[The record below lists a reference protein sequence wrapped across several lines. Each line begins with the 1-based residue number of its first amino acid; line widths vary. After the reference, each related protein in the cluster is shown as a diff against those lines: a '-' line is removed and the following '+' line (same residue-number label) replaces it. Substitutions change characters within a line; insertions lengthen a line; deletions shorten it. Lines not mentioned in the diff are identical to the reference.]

1 MDTAQPKKMLLLNI
15 LDILKHR
22 TDSEHRLTQKE
33 IMQILENQYGMSV
46 DRKAVKRNLMELISY
61 GYHIEYTEISRVGK
75 SGETE
80 SIFTDWYLDHDFSDA
95 ELRLLIDGL
104 LFSRQIPPGQCKRLI
119 GKLEGLSNDYF
130 KSHVRHISNLPDNQP
145 TNSELFYTIEI
156 LEEAISKKR
165 QVSYIYNNYDVDM
178 KLHPRLDH
186 DGRTREYLVN
196 PYQLVATNGKYYLIG
211 NYDKYDNV
219 INFRL
224 DRITGIRLLDTAAK
238 SMRDVKGLEK
248 GLDLPKHMAE
258 HIYMFSGESMRVT
271 FRVKRYLLND
281 VIDWFG
287 KDVSFSDVTEDEVT
301 VNVKVNEEAM
311 RLWAL
316 QYALFVRVLSPQSMA
331 DEIKKNL
338 EIALSG
344 YAE

>member
-1 MDTAQPKKMLLLNI
+1 
-15 LDILKHR
+15 
-22 TDSEHRLTQKE
+22 
-33 IMQILENQYGMSV
+33 
-46 DRKAVKRNLMELISY
+46 
-61 GYHIEYTEISRVGK
+61 
-75 SGETE
+75 
-80 SIFTDWYLDHDFSDA
+80 
-95 ELRLLIDGL
+95 
-104 LFSRQIPPGQCKRLI
+104 
-119 GKLEGLSNDYF
+119 
-130 KSHVRHISNLPDNQP
+130 
-145 TNSELFYTIEI
+145 
-156 LEEAISKKR
+156 
-165 QVSYIYNNYDVDM
+165 M

-196 PYQLVATNGKYYLIG
+196 PYQMVATNGKYYLIG

>member
-130 KSHVRHISNLPDNQP
+130 KSHVRHISNLPDNQS
-145 TNSELFYTIEI
+145 T
-156 LEEAISKKR
+156 EE
-165 QVSYIYNNYDVDM
+165 
-178 KLHPRLDH
+178 
-186 DGRTREYLVN
+186 
-196 PYQLVATNGKYYLIG
+196 
-211 NYDKYDNV
+211 
-219 INFRL
+219 
-224 DRITGIRLLDTAAK
+224 
-238 SMRDVKGLEK
+238 
-248 GLDLPKHMAE
+248 
-258 HIYMFSGESMRVT
+258 
-271 FRVKRYLLND
+271 
-281 VIDWFG
+281 
-287 KDVSFSDVTEDEVT
+287 
-301 VNVKVNEEAM
+301 
-311 RLWAL
+311 
-316 QYALFVRVLSPQSMA
+316 
-331 DEIKKNL
+331 
-338 EIALSG
+338 
-344 YAE
+344 